1 MALLGPMVVV
11 AESSAADLLDVLGK
25 AGAFPI
31 VETRWAD
38 APAAI
43 GEIQPVALAIA
54 DARGAPSPQHVGAV
68 IQCVETRGGPVTP
81 VIALVENNSSPV
93 MPSALPIAL
102 DDSTDRLIARLR
114 SALRI
119 RTLHATVLRRS
130 RTAGAKKRAPAF
142 IPPDL
147 LDEATVLCVGRGGS
161 YPALSVAIGE
171 RVGLIGALTIETAAR
186 YLNARDVDGIVIGEG
201 LGPRVVSALL
211 TMLAENA
218 RFRDLPVGVLDNS
231 AVDDERLPNLVRVE
245 ADPTHLVE
253 RVLPFVRLQAFEG
266 QLTRVLKSL
275 ESEGVI
281 DPDTGLLAAQAF
293 WRDLGRAVQE
303 SEETG
308 GALSVARFTF
318 DGVADRRAYV
328 DAARLFSRLVRNVDF
343 ACREQDG
350 SILAAFT
357 KTDLRSAHLV
367 ARRIASVL
375 RRTMLS
381 PGRDRRAIRPAIA
394 LRPDIAVEMRFWPY
408 FLNPWVPREG
418 ISRKD
423 YLATKFGSPERYRS
437 IAQRVSQAAAAEG
450 LTYNLDSIKRQ
461 PNTLDCHRLIL
472 WAGETGN
479 AARMKQRLMDLY
491 FTEGGDLTD
500 REVLVAAAAAC
511 GLDAER
517 RRARLASEDDVE
529 RVTREA
535 NSAKDAGIDGVPCF
549 ILGDRIAVQGA
560 QAPEYLAQA
569 IERAANE
576 YA

>member
-11 AESSAADLLDVLGK
+11 AETSAADVLDVLGK

-43 GEIQPVALAIA
+43 AEIQPVALAIA
-54 DARGAPSPQHVGAV
+54 DPQGKPSTRHLRAV
-68 IQCVETRGGPVTP
+68 TQCIETRGGPVMP
-81 VIALVENNSSPV
+81 VIALVDRDTSPAI
-93 MPSALPIAL
+93 PDALAIAL

-114 SALRI
+114 SALRV
-119 RTLHATVLRRS
+119 RTLHATVLRRAH
-130 RTAGAKKRAPAF
+130 TAGANKAVAVPR
-142 IPPDL
+142 DL
-147 LDEATVLCVGRGGS
+147 LDHATVLCVGRGGS

-171 RVGLIGALTIETAAR
+171 RVGLIGALSVETAAR
-186 YLNARDVDGIVIGEG
+186 YLNARDVDGVIIGDG
-201 LGPRVVSALL
+201 LGPRVVAALL
-211 TMLAENA
+211 TTLAENA
-218 RFRDLPVGVLDNS
+218 RLRDLPVGVLDNS

-245 ADPTHLVE
+245 ADPARLVE
-253 RVLPFVRLQAFEG
+253 RVLPFVRLQAFEA

-381 PGRDRRAIRPAIA
+381 PGRDRRAIRPTITLAA
-394 LRPDIAVEMRFWPY
+394 
-408 FLNPWVPREG
+408 
-418 ISRKD
+418 RKPTD
-423 YLATKFGSPERYRS
+423 DVGTLVARLGAHPK
-437 IAQRVSQAAAAEG
+437 VAAE
-450 LTYNLDSIKRQ
+450 
-461 PNTLDCHRLIL
+461 
-472 WAGETGN
+472 
-479 AARMKQRLMDLY
+479 
-491 FTEGGDLTD
+491 
-500 REVLVAAAAAC
+500 
-511 GLDAER
+511 
-517 RRARLASEDDVE
+517 
-529 RVTREA
+529 
-535 NSAKDAGIDGVPCF
+535 
-549 ILGDRIAVQGA
+549 
-560 QAPEYLAQA
+560 
-569 IERAANE
+569 
-576 YA
+576 